1 MACRDPSRMSADAV
15 ARLQC
20 ELHNQP
26 SNWRSFHISP
36 CAGGSE
42 PILIFFP
49 SSAFSTPL
57 EPWYLQRCHPYFPSN
72 DTVKTE
78 TLFSLL
84 DRVAQLPQSAPSPSG
99 VACGFP
105 RCKEQK
111 DRNNGTNETNEP
123 NKMFPSL
130 LTKLLI
136 LLSLLHLTLAS
147 SHQAAVGAAH
157 LESRDDSPIISP
169 AQSSPA
175 CLDYE
180 RTANM
185 SVIGKNGSYRTAFLQ
200 QSSLGTM
207 YSARILD
214 SAMAKLPALTAD
226 KALNEACGNW
236 TEIAVKEAAANY
248 SQGIVAEFSTEGLPH
263 GIKAG
268 PVVVVVIGVICI
280 LFSTLWVFIV

>member
-1 MACRDPSRMSADAV
+1 MAWPDPSRMGADAV

-26 SNWRSFHISP
+26 WNWRSFHISP
-36 CAGGSE
+36 CAGRSE

-57 EPWYLQRCHPYFPSN
+57 EPWYLHRCHPYFPSN
-72 DTVKTE
+72 DTVKTG

-84 DRVAQLPQSAPSPSG
+84 DRVAQLPQSAPCYRRCLRIPS
-99 VACGFP
+99 VQ
-105 RCKEQK
+105 RTERQK
-111 DRNNGTNETNEP
+111 QRNQQNTNEP

-130 LTKLLI
+130 ITKLLI
-136 LLSLLHLTLAS
+136 LLSLFHLTLAS

-157 LESRDDSPIISP
+157 LESRDDNPIISP